1 VTLRAALRWAIKSKR
16 ISGDLPCIE
25 VPSQPPPRDRWMTR
39 DEADKLLAS
48 AQALPIR
55 TPSLSLCI
63 RPRALLHRWNSRGIW
78 RTLKAELSMW
88 ERDVGTSGAAPCR
101 SMQPCVPTLSGPGR
115 PQPGAHVIGDGSG
128 PVASIKMGLK
138 AAARRGEIHGIS
150 PHVTY
155 GCHMDGHGRRADANG
170 GPPCAYVVPDG
181 REATWASLGGLATAS
196 GGRII
201 GARCVRKPP
210 DLSDKRI
217 TKSWCCWRG
226 SNSRPL
232 PYQGSALPLSYSSAP
247 GGQAKAGRGVPSRLG
262 GPMQACLCNSDGGTS
277 RVRPRQPMRAV
288 PRGASQRD
296 VWRCPVVTARLICPS
311 IGWPF
316 RPMASHVRT
325 FPAP

>member
-1 VTLRAALRWAIKSKR
+1 
-16 ISGDLPCIE
+16 
-25 VPSQPPPRDRWMTR
+25 
-39 DEADKLLAS
+39 
-48 AQALPIR
+48 
-55 TPSLSLCI
+55 
-63 RPRALLHRWNSRGIW
+63 
-78 RTLKAELSMW
+78 MW
-88 ERDVGTSGAAPCR
+88 ERDVGTSGAAPC
-101 SMQPCVPTLSGPGR
+101 PINAALR
-115 PQPGAHVIGDGSG
+115 PYLVGARQAATWCSCDRGWKRASRKYQDG
-128 PVASIKMGLK
+128 L
-138 AAARRGEIHGIS
+138 E
-150 PHVTY
+150 
-155 GCHMDGHGRRADANG
+155 GCRTGRRADANG

-247 GGQAKAGRGVPSRLG
+247 GGQQAKAGRGVPSRLG

-277 RVRPRQPMRAV
+277 RVRPRQPMSAV

-296 VWRCPVVTARLICPS
+296 VWRCPVRDQFRLICPS

-316 RPMASHVRT
+316 RPMASSCQNVPSPMMPSATSKSPTIFLPIRSRNVSD
-325 FPAP
+325 APPPIEP